1 MDMRSLVWQGPN
13 QLVVQDSP
21 KPEPRPGEVLIK
33 VAYTGICGSDITI
46 YRGFHQRAKAPLIIG
61 HEFVG
66 HVAELGPGVDDRLQ
80 VGDMVTAEP
89 TFSCGTCKYC
99 RSNLSNL
106 CAGVGVR
113 GVDGPGA
120 FAEYFTIKQ
129 EKVYKLPPD
138 LPLREGA
145 VIEPLAVGVHAVNKG
160 KVAIDEDVAVV
171 GAGPIGIL
179 TAQAAR
185 ARGARRVFMIEIKPN
200 RLKLAEKMGF
210 IPIDGRNDPV
220 EAVRSMSGGVDV
232 VFDAAGAL
240 PSARYLVP
248 LVKKGGRLVVVS
260 IFKEEPP
267 LDLRTMAYSELSLCG
282 CFIYVPQDFHQ
293 AVELVASGKVDLAS
307 VISHEVPLEDA
318 VRGFELME
326 KADDSMKV
334 LIKIS

>member
-1 MDMRSLVWQGPN
+1 
-13 QLVVQDSP
+13 
-21 KPEPRPGEVLIK
+21 
-33 VAYTGICGSDITI
+33 
-46 YRGFHQRAKAPLIIG
+46 
-61 HEFVG
+61 
-66 HVAELGPGVDDRLQ
+66 
-80 VGDMVTAEP
+80 
-89 TFSCGTCKYC
+89 
-99 RSNLSNL
+99 
-106 CAGVGVR
+106 
-113 GVDGPGA
+113 
-120 FAEYFTIKQ
+120 
-129 EKVYKLPPD
+129 
-138 LPLREGA
+138 
-145 VIEPLAVGVHAVNKG
+145 
-160 KVAIDEDVAVV
+160 
-171 GAGPIGIL
+171 
-179 TAQAAR
+179 
-185 ARGARRVFMIEIKPN
+185 MIEIKPN

-307 VISHEVPLEDA
+307 VISHEVPLADA